1 MGKGRKAVITGATG
15 FIGSHIT
22 RFFVSEGWKVHCI
35 LWVKQP
41 DITPLQD
48 IKNSITLHYYDQTA
62 ESLNEI
68 VRKTGP
74 DVVFHL
80 ASLFLANH
88 NPQDVK
94 PLVESNILLGT
105 QLIEAMVSNGVYSL
119 VNTGTSWQHY
129 HNEEYNPVC
138 LYAATK
144 QAFESILKYYT
155 ESSPLKV
162 VTLKLFD
169 TYGPGDTR
177 RKLFTLLRCAEEGN
191 LFKMSPGNQL
201 VDLVFIDDIV
211 KAFSIAADRLLHG
224 KVKKPE
230 TLAVS
235 SGNPVSLKKVVQRYL
250 EISGKKITIQWG
262 GIPYRAREVMRPWRN
277 GKKLPGW
284 KPMVSLKEGIRR
296 MKMVNELQESNRG
309 ENG

>member
-1 MGKGRKAVITGATG
+1 MEKGGRAVITGATG

-22 RFFVSEGWKVHCI
+22 RFLVSEGWQVHCI

-41 DITPLQD
+41 DITLLQD
-48 IKNSITLHYYDQTA
+48 IKNSITLHYYDQTP

-68 VRKTGP
+68 VRKARP

-88 NPQDVK
+88 NQQDVK
-94 PLVESNILLGT
+94 PLIESNILLGT
-105 QLIEAMVSNGVYSL
+105 QLIEAMVSNGAYSL

-155 ESSPLKV
+155 ELSSLKV

-177 RKLFTLLRCAEEGN
+177 RKLFTLLRCLEEGKV
-191 LFKMSPGNQL
+191 FKMSPGNQL
-201 VDLVFIDDIV
+201 IDLVFIDDIV
-211 KAFSIAADRLLHG
+211 KAFSIAADRLLQG

-230 TLAVS
+230 SFAVS
-235 SGNPVSLKKVVQRYL
+235 SGNPLSLKKAVQRYL
-250 EISGKKITIQWG
+250 EISGKKIAIQWG
-262 GIPYRAREVMRPWRN
+262 GIPYRAREVMKPWRS

-284 KPMVSLKEGIRR
+284 KPMVSLEEGIRR
-296 MKMVNELQESNRG
+296 METATQVP
-309 ENG
+309 